1 MISSV
6 SRLFLSSGVS
16 IETQFERCL
25 GPKTRN
31 IETTLQFAA
40 YDKGS
45 HNVLNSL
52 DRKFFCYVLGSSPK
66 VCNGCDTPISGL
78 VVFCTNM
85 SLYEPYRIAYKV
97 HADRTN
103 RN

>member
-1 MISSV
+1 V
-6 SRLFLSSGVS
+6 SRLFLSSSVS
-16 IETQFERCL
+16 IATQFERCL
-25 GPKTRN
+25 GPKTRS
-31 IETTLQFAA
+31 IEITLQFAA

-52 DRKFFCYVLGSSPK
+52 DRKFFCYVLGSNPK

-78 VVFCTNM
+78 VVVCTNM

-97 HADRTN
+97 HANRTN